1 MSIILIDTFHHLS
14 LLHPYTEPLEHYS
27 VQVLQP
33 VSSLFVKHPVIDVIH
48 DIISHSLL
56 KSKI

>member
-1 MSIILIDTFHHLS
+1 MSIILVDTFYYLLLS
-14 LLHPYTEPLEHYS
+14 HPYTESLEHYP

-33 VSSLFVKHPVIDVIH
+33 VSSLFVKHPVIGVIYN
-48 DIISHSLL
+48 IISHSLL